1 MGLGDIARRF
11 VRNRLAVVGALFLL
25 VVHGVAVLA
34 PWIIPVDPLAVDPIA
49 ALRGPE
55 PGHPLGTDEFGRDVL
70 SRLAYG
76 GRVSLAVG
84 LLSMA
89 IALVFGTAVGA
100 ASGFFGGAVEVLLM
114 RFTDAM
120 MAIPPFFLLL
130 ATLAVLGG
138 TPAAVIVVI
147 GLTSWMGVARV
158 VRSEYL
164 RWREEAFVE
173 SARALGARDARI
185 LTRHVLPQALPSV
198 IVSATL
204 GVAFA
209 ILTESAVSFL
219 GFGIAPPTPTWGNML
234 MNAQQYLWTSPMLA
248 VYPGLMILLTVLS
261 YNFVGDGL
269 RDALD
274 PFLRGRFLRGR
285 AGA

>member
-1 MGLGDIARRF
+1 MGLRHIVRRF
-11 VRNRLAVVGALFLL
+11 LRNRLAVAGAAFLV
-25 VVHGVAVLA
+25 VVHGVALLA
-34 PWIIPVDPLAVDPIA
+34 PWIIPADPLAVEPAA
-49 ALRGPE
+49 ALQGPTRE
-55 PGHPLGTDEFGRDVL
+55 HPLGTDEFGRDVL

-84 LLSMA
+84 LLSMV
-89 IALVFGTAVGA
+89 IALAFGTVVGA
-100 ASGFFGGAVEVLLM
+100 VSGWFGGAVDAALM

-138 TPAAVIVVI
+138 TPTAVVLVI
-147 GLTSWMGVARV
+147 GLTSWMSVARV

-173 SARALGARDARI
+173 SARALGAADARI
-185 LTRHVLPQALPSV
+185 VAGHILPQAMPSV

-234 MNAQQYLWTSPMLA
+234 MNAQQYVWTSPMLA
-248 VYPGLMILLTVLS
+248 VYPGAMILLTVLS

-274 PFLRGRFLRGR
+274 PFLRGRG
-285 AGA
+285 GA